1 MTTLFTFLNLRFLIS
16 DKRSGEAS
24 FMDLSNLS
32 LNLFSSAKL
41 LELDFLLQLSSDK
54 YADVVFN

>member
-16 DKRSGEAS
+16 DKRSGESS
-24 FMDLSNLS
+24 FMDLSDLS
-32 LNLFSSAKL
+32 LNLFSSVKL
-41 LELDFLLQLSSDK
+41 LELDFSLQLSSDK

>member
-1 MTTLFTFLNLRFLIS
+1 
-16 DKRSGEAS
+16 
-24 FMDLSNLS
+24 MDLSDLS
-32 LNLFSSAKL
+32 LNLFSSVKL

>member
-1 MTTLFTFLNLRFLIS
+1 
-16 DKRSGEAS
+16 
-24 FMDLSNLS
+24 MDLSNLS